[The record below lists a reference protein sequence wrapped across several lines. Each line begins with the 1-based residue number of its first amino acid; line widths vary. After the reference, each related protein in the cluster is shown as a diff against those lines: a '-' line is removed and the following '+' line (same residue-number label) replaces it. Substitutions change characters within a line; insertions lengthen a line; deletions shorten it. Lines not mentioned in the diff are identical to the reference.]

1 MDITYN
7 LQIGDFHVMPE
18 TGEGNPENVVLAI
31 NYALVGVTQHKGVWY
46 AHSWNEMANVAP
58 ENFDFSAINRD
69 TFTAFENLTKEQVEG
84 WIYSTISPEK
94 LEMMKENIKHKLIDE
109 TSLNVRAAPWIQVNP
124 PYLPEE
130 PILE

>member
-1 MDITYN
+1 MDISYN
-7 LQIGDFHVMPE
+7 LQIGDFHVMPQ

-58 ENFDFSAINRD
+58 ENFDFAGINRD

-94 LEMMKENIKHKLIDE
+94 LQMMKDNIRDKLIDE
-109 TSLNVRAAPWIQVNP
+109 TSLNVRAAPWLTLNP
-124 PYLPEE
+124 PYIPEE
-130 PILE
+130 PILK